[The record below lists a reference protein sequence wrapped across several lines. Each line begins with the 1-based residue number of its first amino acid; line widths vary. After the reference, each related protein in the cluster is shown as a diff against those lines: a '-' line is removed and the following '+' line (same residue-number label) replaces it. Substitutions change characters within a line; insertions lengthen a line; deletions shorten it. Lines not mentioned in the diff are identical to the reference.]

1 MRAAASQASAD
12 IAVSLWPTERT
23 DGAERTVGEE
33 TGAMFIDDA
42 VCVDGDRT
50 EPSSLEETS
59 ETVRDRGGFAWIG
72 MLLRADEVPAA

>member
-1 MRAAASQASAD
+1 
-12 IAVSLWPTERT
+12 
-23 DGAERTVGEE
+23 
-33 TGAMFIDDA
+33 MFIDDA